1 MLSADAHQFVVTA
14 RIDALKELARE
25 NIRPQ
30 VSGELK
36 HETVVRLDDSDR
48 VVLFS
53 TGSDD
58 SAGWVG
64 HFRFEQRGQSWW
76 AYDVF
81 IKPTYSRYSISRSI
95 VEFFRNGIQPEFP
108 RDVIAQESFQKGDR

>member
-1 MLSADAHQFVVTA
+1 MLNVDAHQFVVTA
-14 RIDALKELARE
+14 RIDALKELARD

-36 HETVVRLDDSDR
+36 HETVVRLDDRGR
-48 VVLFS
+48 VMLFS
-53 TGSDD
+53 TGSAD

-64 HFRFEQRGQSWW
+64 HFRFEQRGPSWW

-81 IKPTYSRYSISRSI
+81 VKPTYSRFAISRTI
-95 VEFFRNGIQPEFP
+95 VEFFRDGIQPEFP
-108 RDVIAQESFQKGDR
+108 RDVIAQESFQKGER